1 MHYLPTRI
9 IYGENAVRKSFVY
22 LNQLGKKALIVTGKN
37 SAKASGALS
46 DVQNILSQLK
56 ISFALFDRVEENPVL
71 ETVMAGASA
80 FVENGCDFLIGIG
93 GGSPIDTAK
102 AISLTAANQLDQSS
116 IYDLSKFKK
125 AYPVVAVPT
134 TAGTGTEATQYSVL
148 TDAATQKKAGFGHDL
163 AFPALSLVD
172 PKYTLS
178 LSRNTTL
185 NTAIDAL
192 SHLLEGIYSN
202 KRNTLIYPLIFQG
215 AALILNNL
223 KAVLDNPSD
232 LNGRDA
238 LMRASLY
245 GGITISHTSTTLQHS
260 IGYPLT
266 SVFGVPHGLSNGI
279 VMRQIMELYHPA
291 VAKDLDALFSFAGI
305 SRSAFYDWL
314 QSLNL
319 QAGIRLTTEFI
330 DAKVPEI
337 MSSRNMANNPF
348 NVSAEQIRAVLE
360 SLNE

>member
-22 LNQLGKKALIVTGKN
+22 LNHLGKKALIVTGKN
-37 SAKASGALS
+37 SAKASGAL
-46 DVQNILSQLK
+46 DEVRNVLSQLK
-56 ISFALFDRVEENPVL
+56 IESALFDRVEENPVL
-71 ETVMAGASA
+71 ETVMASA
-80 FVENGCDFLIGIG
+80 AAFAENGCDFLIGIG

-102 AISLTAANQLDQSS
+102 AVSLVAANQLDQSS
-116 IYDLSKFKK
+116 IYDLSKFKE

-148 TDAATQKKAGFGHDL
+148 TDAAARKKAGFGHDL

-172 PKYTLS
+172 PKYTLTLTRS
-178 LSRNTTL
+178 ITL

-215 AALILNNL
+215 VSLILNNL

-232 LNGRDA
+232 YSGREA
-238 LMRASLY
+238 LMRASLF
-245 GGITISHTSTTLQHS
+245 GGITISHSSTTLQHS

-266 SVFGVPHGLSNGI
+266 SVYNIPHGLANGI
-279 VMRQIMELYHPA
+279 VMRSIMELYYPF
-291 VAKDLDALFSFAGI
+291 VQPDLDALFNNIGMT
-305 SRSAFYDWL
+305 RLAFYTWL
-314 QSLNL
+314 ESLDL
-319 QAGIRLTTEFI
+319 RIGASLPSDFI

-337 MSSRNMANNPF
+337 MNSRNMANNPF
-348 NVSAEQIRAVLE
+348 NVSPEQVHALLE
-360 SLNE
+360 NLNE